1 MCQNL
6 DTHARTFVQG
16 DFPATIPSSTF
27 QAQAAQ
33 AVSSPANQVA
43 HGSCDR
49 HASGELLHNM
59 IPWLCIQSC
68 EVQEALPVKPQKFTQ
83 KALICLGLTTAGS
96 TLTNTFLLC
105 GLSPSLSFLSSRTCL
120 GQSVGM
126 RVVLHALSMD
136 GISLAINLDGCWEFF
151 EANIVKP
158 SISKLSRL

>member
-1 MCQNL
+1 VRFLGQAPKVCSSRPKESTNHSPSAALAPWQEPDQHWQSTQQTPPPVLFAGMQEVDLHHSGLRLRACAKTL
-6 DTHARTFVQG
+6 THTASVVQG
-16 DFPATIPSSTF
+16 DFPVSIPSATF

-83 KALICLGLTTAGS
+83 KALIC
-96 TLTNTFLLC
+96 
-105 GLSPSLSFLSSRTCL
+105 CL
-120 GQSVGM
+120 
-126 RVVLHALSMD
+126 
-136 GISLAINLDGCWEFF
+136 
-151 EANIVKP
+151 
-158 SISKLSRL
+158 